1 MHGLQD
7 IVFELRYRSTQHDT
21 TVSFLACQKHY
32 LEVYTF
38 TGIYFKFAPADGPCR
53 RTQIQRNPVE
63 LFLACAPNDRKD
75 CRLPVSG
82 EYTILIIGYIF
93 GFYMAW
99 NIGANDVANS
109 MASAVGAKAITI
121 RQAIFIA
128 AILNV
133 LGATFIGSH
142 VTNTIRKGIV
152 STQVLGDPQLA
163 LIGALSAL
171 LAAALWI
178 SFATWKSLPVSTTH
192 SIVGAMIGFG
202 IMAGGFDVIN
212 WLKLGAVVM
221 SWIISPVFSMVIAFV
236 LFKSIVR
243 LILSKNDA
251 KTAAFRWSPVF
262 IGIACFV
269 VVLSFLFK
277 TPLGKKLAIGTP
289 MALIIALVMAC
300 LLGMAGKMLIKYFV
314 MGRKNNGVEEIF
326 RRIQIGT
333 SCYVALA
340 QGANDVA
347 NAIGPLAVIYFL
359 VHTGAVG
366 AKVPVPI
373 FLLLFG
379 GVGIACGIWMA
390 GYRVMTTIGTKIT
403 TLTNTRGF
411 CVDFSAATTVL
422 LASKMGLPVSTTH
435 AAVGGVMGVGLARGM
450 EAVNFRIV
458 LQIVL
463 YWVLTVP
470 AAAITSML
478 IFWMIRL
485 FY

>member
-1 MHGLQD
+1 MPSEH
-7 IVFELRYRSTQHDT
+7 I
-21 TVSFLACQKHY
+21 
-32 LEVYTF
+32 
-38 TGIYFKFAPADGPCR
+38 
-53 RTQIQRNPVE
+53 
-63 LFLACAPNDRKD
+63 
-75 CRLPVSG
+75 
-82 EYTILIIGYIF
+82 ILIVGFIF
-93 GFYMAW
+93 GFYMSW

-121 RQAIFIA
+121 KQAVFIA

-152 STQVLGDPQLA
+152 STEILNDPHMA

-171 LAAALWI
+171 LAAALWV

-192 SIVGAMIGFG
+192 SIVGSMIGFG
-202 IMAGGFDVIN
+202 IMAGGMRVIN
-212 WLKLGAVVM
+212 WPKLGAVVL
-221 SWIISPVFSMVIAFV
+221 SWIISPIFSLIIGYVIFKLIIRFV
-236 LFKSIVR
+236 LSR
-243 LILSKNDA
+243 RNEWQ
-251 KTAAFRWSPVF
+251 AALNLSPVF
-262 IGIACFV
+262 IGSACFV
-269 VVLSFLFK
+269 VILSFLFK
-277 TPLGKKLAIGTP
+277 TPLGKTLDLGTYQ
-289 MALIIALVMAC
+289 ALGVAFTCALVFGFIGKW
-300 LLGMAGKMLIKYFV
+300 LIQKYLSHDAGS
-314 MGRKNNGVEEIF
+314 GAETIF

-359 VHTGAVG
+359 AKTGTVG

-373 FLLLFG
+373 FMLLFG

-390 GYRVMTTIGTKIT
+390 GSRVMDTLGTKIT

-411 CVDFSAATTVL
+411 SVDFAAATTVL
-422 LASKMGLPVSTTH
+422 IASKLGLPVSTTH
-435 AAVGGVMGVGLARGM
+435 AAVGGVLGIGIARGL

-458 LQIVL
+458 LQIML

-470 AAAITSML
+470 AAAVTSMI
-478 IFWMIRL
+478 IFKILSMII
-485 FY
+485 

>member
-1 MHGLQD
+1 MPQEFYVL
-7 IVFELRYRSTQHDT
+7 IV
-21 TVSFLACQKHY
+21 
-32 LEVYTF
+32 
-38 TGIYFKFAPADGPCR
+38 
-53 RTQIQRNPVE
+53 
-63 LFLACAPNDRKD
+63 
-75 CRLPVSG
+75 
-82 EYTILIIGYIF
+82 GYIF

-128 AILNV
+128 GILNII
-133 LGATFIGSH
+133 GAACIGSH

-152 STQVLGDPQLA
+152 STEVLTDPHLA

-171 LAAALWI
+171 LAAALWV

-202 IMAGGFDVIN
+202 IMAGGFSVIN
-212 WLKLGAVVM
+212 WGKLAAVVM
-221 SWIISPVFSMVIAFV
+221 SWVISPVFSIVIAFLMFKLIV
-236 LFKSIVR
+236 LT
-243 LILSKNDA
+243 ILSKKDSFNGA
-251 KTAAFRWSPVF
+251 LKLSPFF
-262 IGIACFV
+262 IGIAFFI

-277 TPLGKKLAIGTP
+277 TPLGKKLSIGTP
-289 MALIIALVMAC
+289 VALVLATV
-300 LLGMAGKMLIKYFV
+300 LAIILGFAGKQLLKRLLKRLIWNK
-314 MGRKNNGVEEIF
+314 KSNGTEEIF

-359 VHTGAVG
+359 VKTGSVG
-366 AKVPVPI
+366 TTVPVPV

-379 GVGIACGIWMA
+379 GIGIACGVGMA
-390 GYRVMTTIGTKIT
+390 GHRVMETIGTKIT

-411 CVDFSAATTVL
+411 SVDFAAATTVL
-422 LASKMGLPVSTTH
+422 VASKMGLPVSTTH
-435 AAVGGVMGVGLARGM
+435 AAVGGVLGVGLARGL
-450 EAVNFRIV
+450 EAVNFGI
-458 LQIVL
+458 IYKIML

-470 AAAITSML
+470 AAAATSMV
-478 IFWMIRL
+478 IFKIL
-485 FY
+485 QFFL

>member
-1 MHGLQD
+1 MMG
-7 IVFELRYRSTQHDT
+7 
-21 TVSFLACQKHY
+21 
-32 LEVYTF
+32 
-38 TGIYFKFAPADGPCR
+38 
-53 RTQIQRNPVE
+53 VE
-63 LFLACAPNDRKD
+63 Y
-75 CRLPVSG
+75 G
-82 EYTILIIGYIF
+82 ILIIGFIF

-133 LGATFIGSH
+133 VGATFIGSH

-152 STQVLGDPQLA
+152 STEVLTDPHLA
-163 LIGALSAL
+163 LVGALSAL
-171 LAAALWI
+171 LAAALWV

-192 SIVGAMIGFG
+192 SIVGAMVGFG
-202 IMAGGFDVIN
+202 IMAGGWNVIN
-212 WLKLGAVVM
+212 WPKLAAVVM
-221 SWIISPVFSMVIAFV
+221 SWVISPLFSLIIAFFV
-236 LFKSIVR
+236 FKAIVR
-243 LILSKNDA
+243 FILA
-251 KTAAFRWSPVF
+251 RHQAFEAAIRLSPWF
-262 IGIACFV
+262 IGSACFV
-269 VVLSFLFK
+269 VILSFLFK
-277 TPLGKKLAIGTP
+277 TPLGKKLAVGTP
-289 MALIIALVMAC
+289 GALLIAVIAAA
-300 LLGMAGKMLIKYFV
+300 LLGFAGRQLIRRLAK
-314 MGRKNNGVEEIF
+314 RKALNNTEEIF

-359 VHTGAVG
+359 VKTGGVG
-366 AKVPVPI
+366 ATVPVPI

-379 GVGIACGIWMA
+379 GIGIACGIWMA
-390 GYRVMTTIGTKIT
+390 GYRVMTTMGTKIT

-435 AAVGGVMGVGLARGM
+435 AAVGGVLGVGLARGID
-450 EAVNFRIV
+450 AVNFRIV
-458 LQIVL
+458 LQIML

-470 AAAITSML
+470 AAAITSMIL
-478 IFWMIRL
+478 FVVIRSITN
-485 FY
+485 